1 MANDVYLRRV
11 EISDLSTLLLW
22 ENDPNNWEVSEI
34 KQPFSEEEIA
44 DFIVNQQAPYNAL
57 DQIRWMI
64 CLKSTHEA
72 IGTIDLFEIQN
83 NQAGIG
89 ILIQS
94 THHRNNGYATQAI
107 ELLKTLA
114 KEELK
119 LNRLFCNIQHFN
131 LASIHLFEKCQF
143 KQVEKFEKHAK
154 YSVNL

>member
-1 MANDVYLRRV
+1 MVNNVYLRRV

-22 ENDPNNWEVSEI
+22 ENDPNNWEVSEVN
-34 KQPFSEEEIA
+34 QPFSEEEIA
-44 DFIVNQQAPYNAL
+44 DFIVNQQASINAL

-64 CLKSTHEA
+64 CLKSTHES
-72 IGTIDLFEIQN
+72 IGTIDLFDIQN
-83 NQAGIG
+83 NQAGVG

-94 THHRNNGYATQAI
+94 THHRNKGYATKAL
-107 ELLKTLA
+107 ELLKKLA

-119 LNRLFCNIQHFN
+119 LDHLFCNIQHFN
-131 LASIHLFEKCQF
+131 LTSIHLFEKCQF